1 LLRIIHLKFAM
12 KPTPIRNN
20 NPQAAY
26 LQDRLFEDLLN
37 VEKQKLPKTTFQKIS
52 RKVAGV
58 AVGTLGMAIGLGAM
72 GLGVYTLN
80 PLLIIAGVQITIG
93 TVDVADRIYAP
104 EKYCGER
111 AFRKLTKELKIN
123 EVDDETLLEKTQRVF
138 GFGRSAEI
146 VRNRYRDLNATLGE
160 YNNPPLQ
167 DYNFQ
172 PKSDLLQL
180 VEKNMPSSSS
190 YNPLP
195 KTLWNSAEE
204 WRYPTPLGLGKENL
218 PQELERTTP
227 AKTTTSNNSSPSVSP
242 AKPTLIGRLV
252 DMVRSSFG
260 MSR

>member
-1 LLRIIHLKFAM
+1 MPRITHLKFAM
-12 KPTPIRNN
+12 KPTPIRTN
-20 NPQAAY
+20 NPKAAY
-26 LQDRLFEDLLN
+26 LQDRFFEDLLN

-58 AVGTLGMAIGLGAM
+58 AVGTLGMAIGLGSM

-80 PLLIIAGVQITIG
+80 PLLIIAGAEIAIG
-93 TVDVADRIYAP
+93 TVAVADRIYAP

-146 VRNRYRDLNATLGE
+146 VKNRYRDLNATLGE
-160 YNNPPLQ
+160 YNKPPLQ
-167 DYNFQ
+167 DCNFQ

-195 KTLWNSAEE
+195 KTLSNSAEE
-204 WRYPTPLGLGKENL
+204 PHSRLEKEKL
-218 PQELERTTP
+218 LQELERTTP

-252 DMVRSSFG
+252 DMARSTFG